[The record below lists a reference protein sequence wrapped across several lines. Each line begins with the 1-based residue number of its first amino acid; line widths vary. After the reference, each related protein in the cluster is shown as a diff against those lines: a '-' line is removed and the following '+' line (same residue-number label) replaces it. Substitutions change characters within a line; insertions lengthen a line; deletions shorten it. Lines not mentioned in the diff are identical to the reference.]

1 MAKIIRAAVLALAL
15 SAYAQAGIIQY
26 DKNEPPPP
34 PPPATQDAT
43 QDEPEE
49 GASVEGIIQYDLA
62 AAASQATQDILQ
74 SLLTLF

>member
-1 MAKIIRAAVLALAL
+1 MAKIIRAAALAMAL

-34 PPPATQDAT
+34 PPPATQNAT
-43 QDEPEE
+43 QEGPEE
-49 GASVEGIIQYDLA
+49 EASAQGIIQYDLTA
-62 AAASQATQDILQ
+62 TASQATLDILQ